1 MVVASLEVP
10 NDLIKVSSST
20 MAARAISSGTIAF
33 GLVSIPVKLFPSVS
47 PSDAIHFNNLHKD
60 CGTRLKYQFHCPKH
74 EVMVGRDDMIK
85 GYEFAKGQFV
95 TFSEAELDTVWE
107 QATGAI
113 DIVEF
118 VPVGEVDPI
127 YYDKAY
133 YMAPEAGAARAY
145 QLLAAAL
152 RATGLCALAKYA
164 ARGKQYLVMI
174 RPVKLGLIMQQLHYP
189 AEVRPMDEVGVDVA
203 DVRDGELD
211 LAIAL
216 IEQSRTRTFRPE
228 QYSDEVRARIEA
240 LIQRKVDG
248 EDITRTPMA
257 SPRAQ
262 VIDLMTALKQS
273 LGGGASSNT
282 VPASAVP
289 ASAAP
294 STTPDPVPSDAAAEG

>member
-1 MVVASLEVP
+1 
-10 NDLIKVSSST
+10 

-282 VPASAVP
+282 VPASAE
-289 ASAAP
+289 P
-294 STTPDPVPSDAAAEG
+294 STTPDPVPSDEAAEG

>member
-1 MVVASLEVP
+1 
-10 NDLIKVSSST
+10 

>member
-1 MVVASLEVP
+1 
-10 NDLIKVSSST
+10 
-20 MAARAISSGTIAF
+20 MAFVRAISSGTIAF

-47 PSDAIHFNNLHKD
+47 PSDGIQFNNLHRE

-74 EVMVGRDDMIK
+74 DVLVRRDEMIK

-95 TFSEAELDTVWE
+95 TFTEEELDAVWE

-133 YMAPEAGAARAY
+133 YLAPEEGAARAY

-152 RATGLCALAKYA
+152 RQTGLCALAKYA

-174 RPVKLGLIMQQLHYP
+174 RAVKLGLVMQQLHYP
-189 AEVRPMDEVGVDVA
+189 AEVRPMTEVGIEA
-203 DVRDGELD
+203 TDVRDGELE
-211 LAIAL
+211 LAIKL

-240 LIQRKVDG
+240 LIQRKVEG

-257 SPRAQ
+257 SPKAQ
-262 VIDLMTALKQS
+262 VIDLMAALKQS
-273 LGGGASSNT
+273 LGGAAAQPAADGTTAD
-282 VPASAVP
+282 VPADGTP
-289 ASAAP
+289 NEGTAA
-294 STTPDPVPSDAAAEG
+294 GG